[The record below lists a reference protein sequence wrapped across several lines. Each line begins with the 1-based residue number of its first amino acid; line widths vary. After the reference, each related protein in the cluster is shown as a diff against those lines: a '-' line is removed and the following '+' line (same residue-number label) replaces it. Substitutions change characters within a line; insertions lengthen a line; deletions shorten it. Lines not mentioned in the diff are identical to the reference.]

1 MLSKEATSSPHA
13 HAAVW
18 GLVSEFRLAA
28 EVLGRGEFP
37 AAEMVRHR
45 FALEEINERLPDE
58 ARSTIPSLKVQI
70 VF

>member
-1 MLSKEATSSPHA
+1 
-13 HAAVW
+13 
-18 GLVSEFRLAA
+18 LVSEFRLAA